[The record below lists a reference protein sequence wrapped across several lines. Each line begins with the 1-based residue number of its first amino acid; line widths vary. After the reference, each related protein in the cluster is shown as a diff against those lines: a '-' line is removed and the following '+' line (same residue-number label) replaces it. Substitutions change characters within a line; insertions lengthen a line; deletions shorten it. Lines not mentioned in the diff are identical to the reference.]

1 VVSSFVL
8 TFSSLLPAQQ
18 PPAIRLQREISLPG
32 VQGRIDHLSA
42 DVTGHRVFISALGNG
57 TVEVVDLDR
66 AQRAAQ
72 IHGLK
77 EPQGTLYLAQNGT
90 LYVASGGDGSV
101 RSYDAKTLQPSHKID
116 LGSDADNLRFD
127 RVNEQ
132 VLAGY
137 GEGGIAVLSPDLSR
151 VADIKLPVH
160 PESFQVSPD
169 GKRLFVNLP
178 ENSSVGSID
187 FQTRHPDPAWAH
199 PGALANFPMA
209 LDIAHERLLVACR
222 KPPRLLVINT
232 KTGTNTGAV
241 IGSSTT
247 VGDAD
252 DLFFDTTRGL
262 AYVIGGEGYVDVV
275 RIEASGNPVSVTHI
289 PTAPGA
295 RTGLY
300 VPEWNKLLVAAPHRD
315 VKDAR
320 LLVFSLS
327 GE

>member
-1 VVSSFVL
+1 
-8 TFSSLLPAQQ
+8 
-18 PPAIRLQREISLPG
+18 
-32 VQGRIDHLSA
+32 
-42 DVTGHRVFISALGNG
+42 
-57 TVEVVDLDR
+57 
-66 AQRAAQ
+66 
-72 IHGLK
+72 
-77 EPQGTLYLAQNGT
+77 
-90 LYVASGGDGSV
+90 
-101 RSYDAKTLQPSHKID
+101 
-116 LGSDADNLRFD
+116 
-127 RVNEQ
+127 
-132 VLAGY
+132 
-137 GEGGIAVLSPDLSR
+137 
-151 VADIKLPVH
+151 
-160 PESFQVSPD
+160 
-169 GKRLFVNLP
+169 
-178 ENSSVGSID
+178 
-187 FQTRHPDPAWAH
+187 
-199 PGALANFPMA
+199 MA